1 MYNHKRAVLRLCIQ
15 SELANAL
22 ASECL
27 TLVAVSASC
36 KRGKCREA
44 EPFPFSS
51 SVLTMCPVLYLGLRC
66 WCGLNKSGAP
76 RPALPATLC
85 AAMES
90 WNLEQEYFGVT
101 GES

>member
-1 MYNHKRAVLRLCIQ
+1 
-15 SELANAL
+15 
-22 ASECL
+22 
-27 TLVAVSASC
+27 
-36 KRGKCREA
+36 
-44 EPFPFSS
+44 
-51 SVLTMCPVLYLGLRC
+51 MCPVLYLGLRC

-101 GES
+101 VKS